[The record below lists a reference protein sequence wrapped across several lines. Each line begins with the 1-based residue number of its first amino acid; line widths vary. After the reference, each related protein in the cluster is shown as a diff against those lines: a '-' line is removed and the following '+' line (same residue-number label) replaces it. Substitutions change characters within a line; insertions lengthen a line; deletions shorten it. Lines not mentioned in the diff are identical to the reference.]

1 MINIRLSNQDFGLK
15 NEGFTD
21 NCRIRYSSR
30 GIIYN
35 PKTDKIAIIAKTR
48 LKECKLPGG
57 GKEGNETDEESF
69 QREVLEETGC
79 KVKIIQKLGDVYEE
93 RSSINQKQ
101 YSTVY
106 LSELIEDTGK
116 LNPTEKEINEGLT
129 VKWASIEEAI
139 EAVRDSYDSFEGNSP
154 ETTYVVHFIIRRDL
168 EILKAYKAY
177 LVAQKLNN

>member
-79 KVKIIQKLGDVYEE
+79 KVKIIQKLGRHGRASSPSCLFSFPENDCRKNVGCCKEE
-93 RSSINQKQ
+93 I
-101 YSTVY
+101 
-106 LSELIEDTGK
+106 
-116 LNPTEKEINEGLT
+116 
-129 VKWASIEEAI
+129 
-139 EAVRDSYDSFEGNSP
+139 
-154 ETTYVVHFIIRRDL
+154 
-168 EILKAYKAY
+168 
-177 LVAQKLNN
+177 